1 MTCTLAPIW
10 YKGESNKKIMNK
22 TFTLSEK
29 SLIVNCINRN
39 RKSQKELFDR
49 YSPKMFPICL
59 HYAKNQI
66 DAEDI
71 MQNAFVKV
79 FNNLPLFTGDKSLEE
94 WIRRIFI
101 NTATQHTKRNKVKI
115 AVDEGLTNKIIEEHI
130 IQLNDLYEDIYIK
143 TSDKF
148 RKDGFVFKLYAVNHS
163 TAEETTEVPGTVE
176 SNVKTPAREEKKPL
190 IRVVQNTTQNPSP
203 VKLRYTIQKGDDR
216 RLNRDGGIR
225 VYNLREPLDIP
236 VKKLL
241 GKWKNEHVG
250 VTLMYM
256 NEKWI
261 IEGEMVQHTINR
273 LETKSRTGLKRLL
286 SFV

>member
-1 MTCTLAPIW
+1 
-10 YKGESNKKIMNK
+10 MNK
-22 TFTLSEK
+22 TSTLSEK

-79 FNNLPLFTGDKSLEE
+79 FNNLHLFKGDTSLEE
-94 WIRRIFI
+94 WIRKIFI
-101 NTATQHTKRNKVKI
+101 NTTTQHSKRNKVKI
-115 AVDEGLTNKIIEEHI
+115 ALDEELTNKIIEEHL

-148 RKDGFVFKLYAVNHS
+148 RKDSSVFKLYAVNNS
-163 TAEETTEVPGTVE
+163 AAEQTTEISGTVE
-176 SNVKTPAREEKKPL
+176 TNVKNSAREEKKPL

-203 VKLRYTIQKGDDR
+203 VKLQYTIQKGDDR

-250 VTLMYM
+250 VTLVYM

-273 LETKSRTGLKRLL
+273 LETNSRTGLKRLL